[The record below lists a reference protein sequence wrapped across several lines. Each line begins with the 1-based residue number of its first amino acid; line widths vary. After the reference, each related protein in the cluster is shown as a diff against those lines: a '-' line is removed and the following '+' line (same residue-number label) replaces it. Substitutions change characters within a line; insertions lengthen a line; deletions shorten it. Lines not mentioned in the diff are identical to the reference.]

1 MNYDETVDWLFNQL
15 PVYQVDGV
23 FKYKVNLDPIVR
35 LCSHLNNPHL
45 NFHSIHVAGTN
56 GKGSSSHMLS
66 SILQEAGYKVGLYTS
81 PHLKDF
87 KERIKING
95 KLIDKQFVTDFV
107 ESNFDFFSSN
117 NISFFEMTV
126 AMAFDYFSK
135 SKVDIAVIETGLGG
149 RLDSTNIINP
159 LVSLITNV
167 GLDHQEFL
175 GDSLSKIAKE
185 KAGIIKKNVPVVISE
200 FQENIHSV
208 FEQKAT
214 NLNAD
219 IYLADSKI
227 HFKSDLKGSFQ
238 NKNIAGVVK
247 TLSLLKDFHIP
258 KSSIENGLL
267 NVIKNTGLMGR
278 FQVINKEPHVICDV
292 GHNTEAF
299 REIINQISSIKFY
312 KLRLVLGFVKGKDY
326 DKILDLLPK
335 SAIFYFCSP
344 KINRGLEL
352 EKLKIYSVNNE
363 LNSSFHSSA
372 VNAYQSALNS
382 SLKNDLIFIGGSN
395 FIVSEVFENRMKIT
409 NFSK

>member
-175 GDSLSKIAKE
+175 GNSLLKIANE
-185 KAGIIKKNVPVVISE
+185 KAGIIKKNVPVV
-200 FQENIHSV
+200 
-208 FEQKAT
+208 
-214 NLNAD
+214 
-219 IYLADSKI
+219 
-227 HFKSDLKGSFQ
+227 
-238 NKNIAGVVK
+238 
-247 TLSLLKDFHIP
+247 
-258 KSSIENGLL
+258 
-267 NVIKNTGLMGR
+267 
-278 FQVINKEPHVICDV
+278 
-292 GHNTEAF
+292 
-299 REIINQISSIKFY
+299 
-312 KLRLVLGFVKGKDY
+312 
-326 DKILDLLPK
+326 
-335 SAIFYFCSP
+335 
-344 KINRGLEL
+344 
-352 EKLKIYSVNNE
+352 
-363 LNSSFHSSA
+363 
-372 VNAYQSALNS
+372 
-382 SLKNDLIFIGGSN
+382 
-395 FIVSEVFENRMKIT
+395 VSEYNEETFKVFKEK
-409 NFSK
+409 